1 MRPSPLLRGGV
12 GLLLHD
18 DPGILRR
25 DGGRAVLG
33 QMRGAAAPISGAVS
47 AGRWGGRDRDRGG
60 AGRRAGTSSPSRR
73 TGDGRRRTV
82 NPRGRAVMTRIAP
95 IIALTLL
102 ASRGLAAQDTTTATK
117 AAAPAAAVEVTEAV
131 VAKTVVDRQ
140 PQDTGSTFTADVG
153 QVVCW
158 TKVGGAEGSS
168 IHHVWFH
175 GDTQV
180 GDVEL
185 QVGGSPWR
193 TWSRK
198 TVPADWTGAWHVEV
212 RDAAGTV
219 LKRID
224 FTVGQ

>member
-1 MRPSPLLRGGV
+1 MKRMAMIAASA
-12 GLLLHD
+12 LLL
-18 DPGILRR
+18 G
-25 DGGRAVLG
+25 
-33 QMRGAAAPISGAVS
+33 
-47 AGRWGGRDRDRGG
+47 
-60 AGRRAGTSSPSRR
+60 
-73 TGDGRRRTV
+73 
-82 NPRGRAVMTRIAP
+82 
-95 IIALTLL
+95 
-102 ASRGLAAQDTTTATK
+102 RGLAAQDTTK
-117 AAAPAAAVEVTEAV
+117 AAAPVPAPAPAAATPSVTVVEAV
-131 VAKTVVDRQ
+131 VAKSVLDRQ
-140 PQDTGSTFTADVG
+140 PQDTGAAFPADVG
-153 QVVCW
+153 QLNCW
-158 TKVGGAEGSS
+158 TKVEGAGGSTL
-168 IHHVWFH
+168 HHVWFH

>member
-1 MRPSPLLRGGV
+1 
-12 GLLLHD
+12 
-18 DPGILRR
+18 
-25 DGGRAVLG
+25 
-33 QMRGAAAPISGAVS
+33 
-47 AGRWGGRDRDRGG
+47 
-60 AGRRAGTSSPSRR
+60 
-73 TGDGRRRTV
+73 
-82 NPRGRAVMTRIAP
+82 MTRIAP
-95 IIALTLL
+95 IIALALL
-102 ASRGLAAQDTTTATK
+102 TRSLAAQDTTK
-117 AAAPAAAVEVTEAV
+117 AAAPPPPPAPAAASEGGAIDVTDAV

-158 TKVGGAEGSS
+158 TKVSGAAGAS

-193 TWSRK
+193 TWSKK

>member
-1 MRPSPLLRGGV
+1 MKRMAMIAASA
-12 GLLLHD
+12 LLL
-18 DPGILRR
+18 G
-25 DGGRAVLG
+25 
-33 QMRGAAAPISGAVS
+33 
-47 AGRWGGRDRDRGG
+47 
-60 AGRRAGTSSPSRR
+60 
-73 TGDGRRRTV
+73 
-82 NPRGRAVMTRIAP
+82 
-95 IIALTLL
+95 
-102 ASRGLAAQDTTTATK
+102 RGLAAQDTTK
-117 AAAPAAAVEVTEAV
+117 AAAPAPAPAPAPAAATPSVTVVEAV
-131 VAKTVVDRQ
+131 VAKSVLDRQ
-140 PQDTGSTFTADVG
+140 PQDTGAACPADVA
-153 QVVCW
+153 QRNCW
-158 TKVGGAEGSS
+158 TKLEGAGGSS

>member
-1 MRPSPLLRGGV
+1 MKR
-12 GLLLHD
+12 
-18 DPGILRR
+18 I
-25 DGGRAVLG
+25 
-33 QMRGAAAPISGAVS
+33 GAIV
-47 AGRWGGRDRDRGG
+47 
-60 AGRRAGTSSPSRR
+60 
-73 TGDGRRRTV
+73 
-82 NPRGRAVMTRIAP
+82 
-95 IIALTLL
+95 ALSLL
-102 ASRGLAAQDTTTATK
+102 AGGGLAAQDTTK
-117 AAAPAAAVEVTEAV
+117 AAAPAQPAAASVSVDEAT
-131 VAKTVVDRQ
+131 VAKNVVDRV
-140 PQDTGSTFTADVG
+140 PQDTGSVFPVDVA
-153 QVVCW
+153 QLVFW
-158 TKVGGAEGSS
+158 TKVSGAPAGQETT

-185 QVGGSPWR
+185 HVGGSPWR

>member
-1 MRPSPLLRGGV
+1 MKRTWM
-12 GLLLHD
+12 
-18 DPGILRR
+18 I
-25 DGGRAVLG
+25 
-33 QMRGAAAPISGAVS
+33 
-47 AGRWGGRDRDRGG
+47 AG
-60 AGRRAGTSSPSRR
+60 
-73 TGDGRRRTV
+73 
-82 NPRGRAVMTRIAP
+82 
-95 IIALTLL
+95 LTLL
-102 ASRGLAAQDTTTATK
+102 TARGVAAQDSTQTPSQTPPQAAT
-117 AAAPAAAVEVTEAV
+117 AAVTITDAV

-140 PQDTGSTFTADVG
+140 PQDTGSAFPADVG
-153 QVVCW
+153 QLVCW
-158 TKVGGAEGSS
+158 TKVSGAAGTT

-180 GDVEL
+180 GDMEL

-212 RDAAGTV
+212 RDGAGTV

>member
-1 MRPSPLLRGGV
+1 MKRIWTIVALSLL
-12 GLLLHD
+12 
-18 DPGILRR
+18 
-25 DGGRAVLG
+25 AA
-33 QMRGAAAPISGAVS
+33 RGAAA
-47 AGRWGGRDRDRGG
+47 
-60 AGRRAGTSSPSRR
+60 
-73 TGDGRRRTV
+73 
-82 NPRGRAVMTRIAP
+82 
-95 IIALTLL
+95 
-102 ASRGLAAQDTTTATK
+102 QDTSKA
-117 AAAPAAAVEVTEAV
+117 AAAPAAAAPPAAAVTVNDAA

-140 PQDTGSTFTADVG
+140 PQDTGSAFPVDVG
-153 QVVCW
+153 QLVCW
-158 TKVGGAEGSS
+158 TKVSGAGGSS

-180 GDVEL
+180 GDMEL

-198 TVPADWTGAWHVEV
+198 TVPADWTGAWHVEI